1 MPTPRQQ
8 SWMRLAVACGMA
20 FTTFVAAALAR
31 PVQNPAR
38 LEFEVASVRLSDN
51 QVQASLNVGK
61 DSFTAINFPVSF
73 LVILAHRLVPGQ
85 LEKLPGWAETL
96 HVDIHAR
103 ASHEGSRDDIMAML
117 RALLE
122 DRLALKTHR
131 ESRVV
136 DAYLLSMAR
145 AGHPGPGLHPV
156 TVDCATNTMSAQS
169 KPLAFPAL
177 AFPGGGRPACGN
189 NLTIRAKGAIQSL
202 YAAITLPQ
210 LANTLQ
216 GIFERPVVDNTGLT
230 GVFDIELTY
239 ADQRLAATPRRVDDE
254 PPPPSIREALKDQLG
269 LVMTNG
275 RSSFEFLVV
284 DAITRP
290 SQN

>member
-1 MPTPRQQ
+1 MGLHMPTSRQQ
-8 SWMRLAVACGMA
+8 SSMRLAVACGMA

-31 PVQNPAR
+31 PVQNPAP

-51 QVQASLNVGK
+51 QVQPSLNVGK

-73 LVILAHRLVPGQ
+73 LVILAHRLLPGQ
-85 LEKLPGWAETL
+85 LEKLPAWTQTTHL
-96 HVDIHAR
+96 DIHAR
-103 ASHEGSRDDIMAML
+103 ASHEGSREDIMAML

-156 TVDCATNTMSAQS
+156 TVDCATNTVSAQS
-169 KPLAFPAL
+169 KPL

-189 NLTIRAKGAIQSL
+189 NLTIRGKGAIHSL
-202 YAAITLPQ
+202 YAAITLRQ

-275 RSSFEFLVV
+275 RSPFEF
-284 DAITRP
+284 
-290 SQN
+290 